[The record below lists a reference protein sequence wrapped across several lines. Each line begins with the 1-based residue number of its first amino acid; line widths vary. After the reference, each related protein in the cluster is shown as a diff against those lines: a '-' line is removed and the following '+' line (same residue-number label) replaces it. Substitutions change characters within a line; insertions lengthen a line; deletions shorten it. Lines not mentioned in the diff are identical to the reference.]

1 MTPYCPEVRFVDLDA
16 MGIVN
21 NATYLTYLEQARIHF
36 FSELVGADWDWHAG
50 GVVVARHA
58 IDYRLPLRLNDVPE
72 IHTWIAAV
80 GGKSM
85 TVKYVIRLQGATP
98 AHEVARAETV
108 LVGYDHLRGAS
119 VDIPALW
126 REAFAQGRTGVPLT

>member
-36 FSELVGADWDWHAG
+36 FSELVGAEWDWHAG

-72 IHTWIAAV
+72 IHTW
-80 GGKSM
+80 
-85 TVKYVIRLQGATP
+85 TVKYVIRLQGASH
-98 AHEVARAETV
+98 AFEVARAETV
-108 LVGYDHLRGAS
+108 LVGYDHLRGVS

-126 REAFAQGRTGVPLT
+126 REAFAQGRTGVPLP

>member
-1 MTPYCPEVRFVDLDA
+1 VDLDA

-36 FSELVGADWDWHAG
+36 FGQLVGAAWDWHAG

-58 IDYRLPLRLNDVPE
+58 IDYRAPLRLNDCPE
-72 IHTWIAAV
+72 IHTWISAV
-80 GGKSM
+80 GGKSL
-85 TVKYVIRLQGATP
+85 TVNYVIEVEGAHT
-98 AHEVARAETV
+98 VARAETV
-108 LVGYDHLRGAS
+108 LVGYDHLRGVS

-126 REAFAQGRTGVPLT
+126 REAFEQGRAGQPRA

>member
-36 FSELVGADWDWHAG
+36 FGELVGAAWDWHAG

-58 IDYRLPLRLNDVPE
+58 IDYRSPLRLNDRPE

-85 TVKYVIRLQGATP
+85 TVQYVIRLEGARTV
-98 AHEVARAETV
+98 AHAETV
-108 LVGYDHLRGAS
+108 LVGYDHLRGVS
-119 VDIPALW
+119 IDIPALW
-126 REAFAQGRTGVPLT
+126 REAFEQGRAGAPLL